1 VVLTQAGA
9 AAVLVVLRGASL
21 RDTAVT
27 VDGQLETAGGAPRF
41 TGTVRGSGGTVTYGI
56 R

>member
-9 AAVLVVLRGASL
+9 AAVLVVLRGQSL

-27 VDGQLETAGGAPRF
+27 VEGRLETVADAPRF
-41 TGTVRGSGGTVTYGI
+41 VGAVRGGGAAVRYTI